1 MNANMMPMSSG
12 MNMQMDM
19 QGEAALPMEMPQ
31 GTTMQGGS
39 GHAMDHGAD
48 HGTGMQMLGPDG
60 KPMQMN
66 P

>member
-1 MNANMMPMSSG
+1 
-12 MNMQMDM
+12 MDM

-39 GHAMDHGAD
+39 GHSMDHGTGHGADHGAEHGTD
-48 HGTGMQMLGPDG
+48 HGTGMQMPGPDG